1 MKNRLKILMVFSEVA
16 PFSKT
21 GGLADVGGALPK
33 ALKEMGHDVRVI
45 TPQYRRINERKY
57 VLRDVIR
64 LQNIEIPMG
73 EKRVTVNVKSAFL
86 PNSKVQIYFVDYRP
100 YFFREGIYIDPKTNT
115 DYPDNA
121 DRFIL
126 FCKGVLETL
135 KKLQWQ
141 PDVIHCNDWQ
151 TGMIPFL
158 LKYHNHEDPFYNKIH
173 TLLTVHNFAFQGN
186 FDPVCLKKLDIPE
199 SFVFKNSR
207 IDWFGKCNFLK
218 TGLLFS
224 DRVNTVSEKYA
235 QEASSSDRFGFGMDQ
250 VIKQRRDKLKGVLN
264 GVDYQV
270 WNPETDPYISHHYS
284 VEDMTGK
291 IRCRETLIN
300 DLGLEAD
307 DQLPIVSVI
316 SRLTEQKGIHLV
328 QDIFP
333 DLIDLPVCFILLGLG
348 ESQFHTFFKKMAKKY
363 PKRVS
368 VHLKLDDLLAHK
380 IIAGSDILLMPSLFE
395 PCGLTQL
402 YALKYGTIP
411 VVFETGGLAD
421 TIKPFTGGASHG
433 TGFVF
438 HKASGKSMLTALK
451 QAITVVHDVKAR
463 KRVNSNGM
471 KSDFSWEKSAKQY
484 IQLYQTCIGK

>member
-1 MKNRLKILMVFSEVA
+1 MVFSEVA

-64 LQNIEIPMG
+64 LQNIEIPMDA
-73 EKRVTVNVKSAFL
+73 KTVTVNVKSAFL
-86 PNSKVQIYFVDYRP
+86 PNSKVQIYFMDYRP
-100 YFFREGIYIDPKTNT
+100 YFFREGIYIDPKTNA

-151 TGMIPFL
+151 TGIIPFL
-158 LKYHNHEDPFYNKIH
+158 IKYHDHRDPFYNKIH
-173 TLLTVHNFAFQGN
+173 TLMTVHNFAFQGN
-186 FDPVCLKKLDIPE
+186 FDPECLKKLDLPD
-199 SFVFKNSR
+199 SFVFENSG
-207 IDWFGKCNFLK
+207 IDWYGHCNFLK
-218 TGLLFS
+218 AGLLFS
-224 DRVNTVSEKYA
+224 DKVNTVSEKYA
-235 QEASSSDRFGFGMDQ
+235 LEASTSDHFGFGMDQ
-250 VIKQRRDKLKGVLN
+250 VIKKRRDKLRGVLN

-270 WNPETDPYISHHYS
+270 WNPETDPQISHHYS
-284 VEDMTGK
+284 VEDMAGKTG
-291 IRCRETLIN
+291 CRQTLIN

-307 DQLPIVSVI
+307 EGLPVVAVI
-316 SRLTEQKGIHLV
+316 SRLTEQKGIHLIQEV
-328 QDIFP
+328 FP
-333 DLIDLPVCFILLGLG
+333 ELIGLPVCFILLGMG
-348 ESQFHTFFKKMAKKY
+348 DSQFHTFFKKMAKKY

-368 VHLKLDDLLAHK
+368 VHLKMDDLLAHK

-402 YALKYGTIP
+402 YALRYGTIP

-421 TIKPFTGGASHG
+421 TIKPFTGSASHG

-438 HKASGKSMLTALK
+438 QKQTGKSMLAALK
-451 QAITVVHDVKAR
+451 KCIDTVQDVKAR
-463 KRVNSNGM
+463 KKINSNGM
-471 KSDFSWEKSAKQY
+471 KSDFSWEKSARQY
-484 IQLYQTCIGK
+484 VQLYQICVGK